1 MIIGYL
7 PVKEDGIIYDYSAC
21 TFPEGILDTNRM
33 LMFNH
38 DKIEKINYIGL
49 EDDEY
54 NDYNNMIKEEYGF
67 RKKENIDAK
76 DDSLVETLNV
86 D

>member
-1 MIIGYL
+1 MFWGT
-7 PVKEDGIIYDYSAC
+7 VKLI
-21 TFPEGILDTNRM
+21 R
-33 LMFNH
+33 NH
-38 DKIEKINYIGL
+38 F
-49 EDDEY
+49 
-54 NDYNNMIKEEYGF
+54 NNMIKEEYGF